1 LGARLAS
8 PPGGAVERRVFM
20 YADAMT
26 GLFEFYVDVLGAN
39 PTLAI
44 QLAAFGV
51 PLSESPP
58 AGIETRDVRVYDT
71 RSEISI
77 IDLGPSA

>member
-1 LGARLAS
+1 
-8 PPGGAVERRVFM
+8 M
-20 YADAMT
+20 YADGMT

-51 PLSESPP
+51 PDANSPP
-58 AGIETRDVRVYDT
+58 PGIETRDARAYDT